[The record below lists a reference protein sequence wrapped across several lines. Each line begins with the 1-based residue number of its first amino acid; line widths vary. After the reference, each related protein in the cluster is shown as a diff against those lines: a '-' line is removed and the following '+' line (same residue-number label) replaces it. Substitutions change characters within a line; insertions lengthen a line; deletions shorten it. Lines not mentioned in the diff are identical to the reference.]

1 MPETTINT
9 RVDGITRYYPAV
21 RSLLKNNPQPLT
33 NIQNHL
39 NLTKAQTLSVLQRL
53 EESQDI
59 YCDQG
64 IWYLR

>member
-9 RVDGITRYYPAV
+9 RVDGITRHYPVV
-21 RSLLKNNPQPLT
+21 RSLLKNNPQPLMS
-33 NIQNHL
+33 IQNHL

-64 IWYLR
+64 TWYLR